1 MSRVHSSAE
10 DGASIPTAQTDGP
23 VVALPRVIG
32 WVSGGAAS
40 AVTCKLAIAK
50 YGLERVE
57 LIYIDTG
64 AEHEDTLRFLSDL
77 EAWFGKPVQ
86 RIRSAAFFDTW
97 AVWEKRR
104 FLRGPK
110 GAPCTGALK
119 SDVRAD
125 LGLPSDAIQLWGFT
139 LEERK
144 RAATFKR
151 HHHGEMVCE
160 FPLIEGSVTKADCY
174 ALIERAG
181 IKLPTP
187 YLLGFDNN
195 NCLPCVKAEGA
206 AYWNRIRRNFPA
218 QFDRMALL
226 ERELGYALV
235 RKTVGGGKVSV
246 FLDELDPEDGRDDDT
261 PEPISCGITCFIA
274 EQNMGEA
281 A

>member
-1 MSRVHSSAE
+1 MNSALRPE
-10 DGASIPTAQTDGP
+10 DRASIPGAAADQS
-23 VVALPRVIG
+23 RVIG

-64 AEHEDTLRFLSDL
+64 SEHEDTERFLANV
-77 EAWFGKPVQ
+77 EVWFGKPIQ

-97 AVWEKRR
+97 AVWDRRR

-119 SDVRAD
+119 SDVRGD
-125 LGLPSDAIQLWGFT
+125 LGIPADAIQLWGFT
-139 LEERK
+139 VEERK
-144 RAATFKR
+144 RADTFKR

-160 FPLIEGSVTKADCY
+160 YPLIDGAVSKADCY

-195 NCLPCVKAEGA
+195 NCIPCVKAEGPT
-206 AYWNRIRRNFPA
+206 YWNRIRRHFPGV
-218 QFDRMALL
+218 FLRMATLSRAL
-226 ERELGYALV
+226 DYALV
-235 RKTVGGGKVSV
+235 RVTRNGEKVSIH
-246 FLDELDPEDGRDDDT
+246 LDELDPEEGLDDDT

-274 EQNMGEA
+274 EQNFGEA